1 MLGKGPDLN
10 QSDPFFNEKEAIKLR
25 KDFISLFCALIR
37 SHVCFVSVTF
47 YDRKM
52 KTHMSILKEAE
63 DFNDIIIGDFYDT
76 YENLPLKTYLGYQ
89 FYNDQCKVSQ
99 KYYVMELICL
109 KSLRNISYCT

>member
-1 MLGKGPDLN
+1 
-10 QSDPFFNEKEAIKLR
+10 
-25 KDFISLFCALIR
+25 
-37 SHVCFVSVTF
+37 
-47 YDRKM
+47 M

-109 KSLRNISYCT
+109 KS

>member
-1 MLGKGPDLN
+1 MN
-10 QSDPFFNEKEAIKLR
+10 HTVYC
-25 KDFISLFCALIR
+25 ISHI
-37 SHVCFVSVTF
+37 

-99 KYYVMELICL
+99 KYYVME
-109 KSLRNISYCT
+109 

>member
-1 MLGKGPDLN
+1 M
-10 QSDPFFNEKEAIKLR
+10 I
-25 KDFISLFCALIR
+25 
-37 SHVCFVSVTF
+37 HTVSVTF
-47 YDRKM
+47 HDRKM
-52 KTHMSILKEAE
+52 KTNMSILKEAE

-109 KSLRNISYCT
+109 KSLRNISCRT